1 MANVTWE
8 RFTRSRHLKTVTDS
22 SENARRTGDQKLSP
36 TEMKSRL
43 DAMIAN
49 YGQDDR
55 TSPVAVLDSGL
66 SSDVLIPS
74 LLKVRSRA
82 LFRLSDEALGDVEA
96 TNTIVNGLRYRGH

>member
-1 MANVTWE
+1 
-8 RFTRSRHLKTVTDS
+8 
-22 SENARRTGDQKLSP
+22 
-36 TEMKSRL
+36 MKSRL

-74 LLKVRSRA
+74 LLKVRSRG
-82 LFRLSDEALGDVEA
+82 SDK
-96 TNTIVNGLRYRGH
+96 HHC